1 MITICFYIANVWG
14 AHGVPEGPKMDA
26 DTSLPQA
33 PCRKPTVANRKPQER
48 YAAFRATPYARDGI
62 DSRTRP
68 YRRYGTIK
76 GAITSDLGGDE
87 HITELQ
93 RQLISKFAAMA
104 MQLEDMEAA
113 AVAGEE
119 IDLDLFG
126 RISGH
131 CRRIAESL
139 GLKRVPK
146 DVTPLAEYL
155 ATINEDAE

>member
-1 MITICFYIANVWG
+1 
-14 AHGVPEGPKMDA
+14 MDA

-33 PCRKPTVANRKPQER
+33 DHKVVTRKAQER
-48 YAAFRATPYARDGI
+48 YAAFRQTPYARDGI

-87 HITELQ
+87 CITELQ

-139 GLKRVPK
+139 GLKRVAR
-146 DVTPLAEYL
+146 DVTSLSLADIADEIEAERE
-155 ATINEDAE
+155 ATRS